1 MSYLDGSFEHIPK
14 VAATK
19 RYFRCQT
26 LCRSVERQSRK
37 WWTAVSRACSRLPGI
52 VENHEG

>member
-19 RYFRCQT
+19 MYFRCQT